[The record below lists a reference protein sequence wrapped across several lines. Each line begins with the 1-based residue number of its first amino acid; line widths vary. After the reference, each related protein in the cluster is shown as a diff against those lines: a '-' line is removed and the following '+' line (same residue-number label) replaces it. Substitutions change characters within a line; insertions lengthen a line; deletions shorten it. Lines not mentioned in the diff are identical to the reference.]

1 MATFDALGIAPAL
14 LEALAAQGL
23 TIPTPIQAAA
33 IPVAL
38 SGGDLVGRARTGSG
52 KTLAFVLPVL
62 QNRSEGAPGAL
73 VLAPT
78 RELALQV
85 NEVFRSVV
93 PRSAIPLVG
102 GTPYA
107 SQRKALARRPRVVV
121 GTPGRLRDLVTR
133 GDLDLSGV
141 RTVVLDEADEMLRMG
156 FQDDLDF
163 LLAAVPDRR
172 QVLLFSA
179 TMPAATQALADRRL
193 HDPTHVQVEAED
205 MTVHHI
211 EQGWMRVPA
220 AHKLETLHLLLLDAP
235 EGTTLVF
242 ANTRVGCVDLA
253 DQLVAR
259 GLLVERL
266 HGGLDQS
273 LRERVLRRVRQGKV
287 GVLVATDVA
296 ARGIDVSHIAMVVN
310 ADIPESEE
318 RYVHRIGRT
327 ARAGRAGRAV
337 TLVTPKQKRRI
348 RAIAAAIGV
357 DIPQVEVPTGAA
369 QRRRREA
376 LLDRIAGCAPSP
388 HAEALVAGL
397 ASDHSP
403 ERVAAAALEL
413 LAQLQGVP
421 LDPASDDVVPDWVR
435 PVVAQGPV
443 VDVDAVQIEVMR
455 GKEHRVGAADVVAAL
470 VAAGVP
476 RDQIG
481 RIRREKRRSLVGLS
495 ATAAAQLGESG
506 ELVVGDHDVRW
517 ALSSERTR

>member
-266 HGGLDQS
+266 PEHAELPWLTPADFADRYGGVAEQEVPDLLVALAFGKIANQEVEVLESRKAHWRCDCSMARIEAVLLQLGVGELTAMLQEDGQAEVTCHFCNLPYLVGPER
-273 LRERVLRRVRQGKV
+273 LRELISMHQ
-287 GVLVATDVA
+287 
-296 ARGIDVSHIAMVVN
+296 
-310 ADIPESEE
+310 P
-318 RYVHRIGRT
+318 
-327 ARAGRAGRAV
+327 
-337 TLVTPKQKRRI
+337 
-348 RAIAAAIGV
+348 
-357 DIPQVEVPTGAA
+357 
-369 QRRRREA
+369 
-376 LLDRIAGCAPSP
+376 
-388 HAEALVAGL
+388 
-397 ASDHSP
+397 
-403 ERVAAAALEL
+403 
-413 LAQLQGVP
+413 
-421 LDPASDDVVPDWVR
+421 
-435 PVVAQGPV
+435 
-443 VDVDAVQIEVMR
+443 
-455 GKEHRVGAADVVAAL
+455 
-470 VAAGVP
+470 
-476 RDQIG
+476 
-481 RIRREKRRSLVGLS
+481 
-495 ATAAAQLGESG
+495 
-506 ELVVGDHDVRW
+506 VGD
-517 ALSSERTR
+517 A